1 MPPEYSSYCNEN
13 NTPILLTTIPNVLEG
28 FAFLLVFMTMLE
40 FICAQALLRLKGL
53 LIVIWYALL
62 AVDCWDFRNISNRY
76 HYMGGIYEVMLF
88 EIFLLLVVLSVQ
100 KGFILCA
107 RRGGE

>member
-1 MPPEYSSYCNEN
+1 MAHACSMPPEYSSYCNEN
-13 NTPILLTTIPNVLEG
+13 NIPILLTTIPNVLEG

-62 AVDCWDFRNISNRY
+62 AVDYLAVGIS
-76 HYMGGIYEVMLF
+76 
-88 EIFLLLVVLSVQ
+88 EIFLIDITIWVV
-100 KGFILCA
+100 FM
-107 RRGGE
+107 R